1 MWEHCRLRNTCLSY
15 EYEDR
20 IGMHKMLVLISKSTV
35 LHKISI
41 FRKLF
46 KRKTLSYMLVGYI
59 SKHTVP
65 LSQCKRT
72 PYLPQMHLTFFRQ
85 IFHLPYVVET
95 FV

>member
-1 MWEHCRLRNTCLSY
+1 MWEHCRLRKTFLSY

-20 IGMHKMLVLISKSTV
+20 IGIHKMLVLISKSTV

-46 KRKTLSYMLVGYI
+46 KRKTLTYMLVGYI
-59 SKHTVP
+59 SKHTVS

-72 PYLPQMHLTFFRQ
+72 TYLPQMHD
-85 IFHLPYVVET
+85 IFPADLSSPLRG
-95 FV
+95 